1 MPSERRTPLPVRRK
15 QPVRRE
21 YSPEDVTPE
30 MMILGAALGILL
42 VSLALYL
49 A

>member
-1 MPSERRTPLPVRRK
+1 MRSERRTLFPL
-15 QPVRRE
+15 RRE
-21 YSPEDVTPE
+21 RSPEDVTPE
-30 MMILGAALGILL
+30 MMILGAALGILM